1 MDLTYTDSSW
11 KDIGV
16 LLDYSLDMAFGTD
29 ENDYACT
36 VDSGSHCCVQ
46 GGLLY
51 IEGTEYGGVI
61 DSIEVDTANGN
72 VIYGGRTWHGILE
85 GKVLCPDSGED
96 YLVLTGEANVVI
108 GQLITRMGVSDTFT
122 ASQTNSGIQISG
134 YKMNR
139 YICGYSGIRK
149 MLSASGA
156 KLAASYQDGKVQ
168 LSAVPLV
175 DYSQDEEWDS
185 SQIDFVIRKNT
196 RPVNH
201 LICLGQGDLKDRA
214 VLHLYMDSA
223 GNISK
228 VQTLT
233 GINEVTEVYDYPNA
247 ESAEELE
254 TGGRERL
261 EECWAEANALNV
273 DFRNGDETYD
283 IGDIVGAREEI
294 TGVSVA
300 REIVKKIITIN
311 RNGIKIECQIGE

>member
-1 MDLTYTDSSW
+1 MDLTYTDNTR

-16 LLDYSLDMAFGTD
+16 LLDYSLDMAFGSD
-29 ENDYACT
+29 ENDFACT
-36 VDSGSHCCVQ
+36 VDSGSHCCTS
-46 GGLLY
+46 GSLLY
-51 IEGTEYGGVI
+51 IDGTEYGGVI

-72 VIYGGRTWHGILE
+72 VIYGGRTWHGILD
-85 GKVLCPDSGED
+85 GKILCPDSGED
-96 YLVLTGEANVVI
+96 YLVLSGEANTVL
-108 GQLITRMGVSDTFT
+108 GQLVSRMGLSDMFA
-122 ASQTNSGIQISG
+122 ASQTNSGIQISS

-139 YICGYSGIRK
+139 YISGYSGIRK

-156 KLAASYQDGKVQ
+156 KPVAAYQNGKVM

-185 SQIDFVIRKNT
+185 SQIDFVIRKNA

-214 VLHLYMDSA
+214 VLHLYLDGS

-228 VQTLT
+228 TQSLT
-233 GINEVTEVYDYPNA
+233 GINEVSEVYDYPNA

-254 TGGRERL
+254 NGGRERL

-273 DFRNGDETYD
+273 DFRNDENYD
-283 IGDIVGAREEI
+283 IGDIVGAREAI

-300 REIVKKIITIN
+300 REIVKKIVTIN